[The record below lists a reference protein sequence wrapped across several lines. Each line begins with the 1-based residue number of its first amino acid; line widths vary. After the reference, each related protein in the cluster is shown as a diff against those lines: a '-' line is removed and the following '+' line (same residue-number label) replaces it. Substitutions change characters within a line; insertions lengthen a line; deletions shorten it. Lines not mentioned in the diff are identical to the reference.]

1 MPQNFTVYNVVPNDD
16 YYYSNTTCH
25 QCHSLQ
31 HYQLNSAKYFSSNIQ
46 LVFFPG
52 VHHLHSDLI
61 IENAYNILFIGENVT
76 NTIIDCNLSGGIA
89 IKNITN
95 LVIQN
100 FSIKNC
106 QTESFLSN
114 PSVVIVGSNFIKLKY
129 VKIYHDMYKEDRIAL
144 LGINILGNSSLDHLT
159 YDRILQL
166 YYNETKEAAKYH
178 KIFISYGES
187 FNGTYAI
194 QIALNQFSYALEFQ
208 ISDMIVNTIYMK
220 SYASSVKKLSNA
232 LVITNCK
239 CQIEHNQEYT
249 NGYTVSLTDVD
260 IVFFKNCQFVNYKN
274 QVFLVGIQGSK
285 NLTFSHCVLHDS
297 RLFSYICSS
306 NIAIEHCKF
315 NTNIGYISTYNNTH
329 CSVQPTTVVIKNTS
343 FSTSRIIMHQ
353 LALMKFS
360 HIKLLLIGPVIFH
373 KITKTLKKQNIFI
386 ISLLNC
392 TVSIHGYV
400 EFSHN
405 TLVSLLQFQC
415 VTEECFSINIADN
428 ASLIITNNVLGGY
441 FSSIWLDNHSFHTSQ
456 YSPCFFQYL
465 SKCLGYQGI
474 TCHTNY
480 TILFNKNKCGIR
492 TILSIVTD
500 RIFEKIEVRAIP
512 KYYGLLPLTHC
523 YWLPHSSFT
532 TATIPLDANK
542 KYIKFKNNSIWLPEI
557 KREKLLCYCNTDTH
571 YDCYKED
578 LGYLYPGQTAVI
590 SFCYPLIAKHAD
602 SGEVIVDENTN
613 QTHYKACIVYKDNEK
628 VQITDKNCTKLY
640 YTITFPTDNW
650 CELFLKVPYN
660 NHMQNSIFYV
670 RQLKCPL
677 GFVKN
682 DGICQCYPL
691 FKLFGITDCDINK
704 QSVLRPANSWIHALD
719 HDNYIISAQCPFH
732 YCKTGA
738 FYMNFLTSEAQ
749 CLYNRSGLLCGQCQ
763 HGLSSVLGYSNCQ
776 RCSNIYLLII
786 IPIAIAGLALVLLL
800 FLLNLT
806 VTDGTINGFILYANI
821 LSVNNTIFFAN
832 HQNTIAYVFIS
843 FANLDLGINTCL
855 YNGMDDYAKM
865 WLQLG
870 FPFFLILIATLLI
883 ITSRYSSVIQKI
895 TSRRALAVLATL
907 FLLSY
912 TKILRI
918 VCNVL
923 FLYSS
928 VTHLPSKHT
937 THVWSIDANIPLFG
951 LKFILLFTVC
961 LIFFLILV
969 PFNIILL
976 FTRTLSRFNSI
987 SKFKPLLDAYQGAYK
1002 TRFYYWTGLQLV
1014 VRTLFFGLSSLS
1026 GEINLTAGIITLSI
1040 INIVHTSAKPFK
1052 NNIKNYQ
1059 EFLLILNLIVLYT
1072 FALLSASNDIDATV
1086 VNAMI
1091 ALAVAQFSLIV
1102 MYHTLTYACNTKKRL
1117 LSRCYNMLTRFYMKP
1132 KVQQIELYHSN
1143 IPEVVYNYHEYQE
1156 PLIGQDYYQ

>member
-1 MPQNFTVYNVVPNDD
+1 M
-16 YYYSNTTCH
+16 
-25 QCHSLQ
+25 
-31 HYQLNSAKYFSSNIQ
+31 
-46 LVFFPG
+46 
-52 VHHLHSDLI
+52 
-61 IENAYNILFIGENVT
+61 E
-76 NTIIDCNLSGGIA
+76 
-89 IKNITN
+89 
-95 LVIQN
+95 
-100 FSIKNC
+100 
-106 QTESFLSN
+106 
-114 PSVVIVGSNFIKLKY
+114 
-129 VKIYHDMYKEDRIAL
+129 
-144 LGINILGNSSLDHLT
+144 
-159 YDRILQL
+159 
-166 YYNETKEAAKYH
+166 
-178 KIFISYGES
+178 
-187 FNGTYAI
+187 
-194 QIALNQFSYALEFQ
+194 
-208 ISDMIVNTIYMK
+208 
-220 SYASSVKKLSNA
+220 
-232 LVITNCK
+232 
-239 CQIEHNQEYT
+239 
-249 NGYTVSLTDVD
+249 
-260 IVFFKNCQFVNYKN
+260 
-274 QVFLVGIQGSK
+274 
-285 NLTFSHCVLHDS
+285 
-297 RLFSYICSS
+297 
-306 NIAIEHCKF
+306 
-315 NTNIGYISTYNNTH
+315 
-329 CSVQPTTVVIKNTS
+329 
-343 FSTSRIIMHQ
+343 
-353 LALMKFS
+353 
-360 HIKLLLIGPVIFH
+360 
-373 KITKTLKKQNIFI
+373 
-386 ISLLNC
+386 
-392 TVSIHGYV
+392 
-400 EFSHN
+400 
-405 TLVSLLQFQC
+405 
-415 VTEECFSINIADN
+415 
-428 ASLIITNNVLGGY
+428 
-441 FSSIWLDNHSFHTSQ
+441 
-456 YSPCFFQYL
+456 
-465 SKCLGYQGI
+465 
-474 TCHTNY
+474 
-480 TILFNKNKCGIR
+480 
-492 TILSIVTD
+492 
-500 RIFEKIEVRAIP
+500 
-512 KYYGLLPLTHC
+512 
-523 YWLPHSSFT
+523 
-532 TATIPLDANK
+532 
-542 KYIKFKNNSIWLPEI
+542 
-557 KREKLLCYCNTDTH
+557 
-571 YDCYKED
+571 
-578 LGYLYPGQTAVI
+578 
-590 SFCYPLIAKHAD
+590 
-602 SGEVIVDENTN
+602 
-613 QTHYKACIVYKDNEK
+613 
-628 VQITDKNCTKLY
+628 
-640 YTITFPTDNW
+640 
-650 CELFLKVPYN
+650 
-660 NHMQNSIFYV
+660 NSIFYV

-704 QSVLRPANSWIHALD
+704 QSVLRPVNSWIHALD

-800 FLLNLT
+800 FLLKLT

-821 LSVNNTIFFAN
+821 LSVNNAIFFAN

-1156 PLIGQDYYQ
+1156 PLIGQDYCQ